1 MPLPRLNDH
10 RHNHTTDVDAK
21 GEAGTPTPAPAVRLR
36 RLNRWQAET
45 LLENLADLYVES
57 SRAQEGQEYRAR
69 EAFLRRLTG
78 AIRRPGFAL
87 LIGEDTAFAGCAYGF
102 PVPRDGTWWRG
113 FEGTLPQS
121 VEQLTASG
129 HVFAITEIL
138 VHPRTIPAHSRTD
151 DQGLARRLQ
160 NRLLAD
166 HHTSLGATLVD
177 EADAPVCDAFLS
189 WGWQDIGSIRRP
201 PDPTVLRPTAGAPM
215 RVLILPI
222 GPGTTAH
229 PSARTDGPAHENRT
243 RRPG

>member
-1 MPLPRLNDH
+1 MPLPRLNVH
-10 RHNHTTDVDAK
+10 RHDHTTHVDAQ
-21 GEAGTPTPAPAVRLR
+21 GEASAPTPAHAVRLR

-45 LLENLADLYVES
+45 LREDLADLYVES
-57 SRAQEGQEYRAR
+57 SRAQEGEEYRAR

-113 FEGTLPQS
+113 FEGNLPQS

-129 HVFAITEIL
+129 RVFAITEIL
-138 VHPRTIPAHSRTD
+138 VHPRTD

-177 EADAPVCDAFLS
+177 QADAPARDAFLS
-189 WGWQDIGSIRRP
+189 FGWQDIGTIRRP
-201 PDPTVLRPTAGAPM
+201 TDPTVLRPTAPAPM
-215 RVLILPI
+215 RVLVLPI
-222 GPGTTAH
+222 EPGTTA
-229 PSARTDGPAHENRT
+229 RTDAHENRT